1 MFCPFPGPIVS
12 HDGQIEW
19 DYQEYYDQVQAVA
32 KGFVS
37 LDLTPMNGVGIMAQN
52 HPYWQVSSIG
62 SIFAGGIS
70 CGIYLTSSP
79 STVKYLCEHAPL
91 DLLVIQNQRMLDQ
104 LLQNQPDIKD
114 IVKTFVLMED
124 QVIDDNVYC
133 KNVLTWQEMLESGK
147 SIENAVLEQREENQA
162 VNHACALSYT
172 SGTTGPPK
180 GTIC

>member
-1 MFCPFPGPIVS
+1 
-12 HDGQIEW
+12 
-19 DYQEYYDQVQAVA
+19 
-32 KGFVS
+32 
-37 LDLTPMNGVGIMAQN
+37 MAQN

-114 IVKTFVLMED
+114 IVKSFVLMEVH
-124 QVIDDNVYC
+124 VIDSKSSH

-147 SIENAVLEQREENQA
+147 SVENAVLEQREENQA

-180 GTIC
+180 GKKNLCFHLCLLLFSLLHLFIYCVLLGLVLALSA

>member
-1 MFCPFPGPIVS
+1 
-12 HDGQIEW
+12 
-19 DYQEYYDQVQAVA
+19 
-32 KGFVS
+32 
-37 LDLTPMNGVGIMAQN
+37 MAQN

-70 CGIYLTSSP
+70 CGIYLTNSP
-79 STVKYLCEHAPL
+79 LTVKYICEHAPL
-91 DLLVIQNQRMLDQ
+91 DLLVIQNQRMLDE

-114 IVKTFVLMED
+114 IVKSFVLMED
-124 QVIDDNVYC
+124 HVIDSKC
-133 KNVLTWQEMLESGK
+133 SHKNVLTWQEMLESGK

-180 GTIC
+180 GKKNLCFHLCLLLFSLLHLFIYCVLLFLFLFLGLVLALSA